1 MTAEP
6 ARFLRIPH
14 PGLPLDGPP
23 DRARRPG
30 ARRHAWRTTPGAA
43 HQSPADVPTSHPAR
57 PGMRWTITRSGGHER
72 GRVGNTS
79 HWYTGSGERGTMP
92 GDIAPIVVGV
102 DGSAASSGAVRWAVD
117 EAARH
122 GCPLMVVHALG
133 MPVPFGLSAQE
144 PAPARSAAALARGW
158 EPTVEVGTVV
168 VAGEPS
174 DVLCEQS
181 HHARLVVIGS
191 RGFGGFAGLLLGSV
205 GMHLSS
211 RAACPVLVVH
221 HAERWAGPEASLP
234 RNGPVVVGV
243 DGSSGSVLALELAFE
258 EAAARNL
265 PLDVIRAWQV
275 PDSGSASAEA
285 AAGHALAA
293 EVEPW
298 RAKYPDVEIDLRL
311 LPGTAAE
318 ALTRASEH
326 AVMVVVGVRG
336 RGGFTGSRLGS
347 VSGQVLH
354 HAAGPV
360 LIARAVGATT
370 GTVADRP
377 CRRIG
382 VGIDGTEPGW
392 TALSWACDEA
402 VAGAADVT
410 IRHTD
415 PSRRIRDAGTGE
427 SALERADPLLARHLH
442 AVRDRLG
449 GQHVDFEVADGGAVD
464 ALLDLADRADLIVLG
479 AAVPARLGR
488 LSTASRVAAHAPV
501 PVVVVPGPAP
511 PHRQGP
517 FAGHVVVGVDGS
529 AASHAAIRFGY
540 RYAHRHRVPLAAVHV
555 SARAAG
561 DFWFDETTLETHFA
575 TEPESTELLAVAVEP
590 VSARFPQVPL
600 KRAVFLG
607 PPVEGLRR
615 AADGAVLLVLGRH
628 GHRLPAPLRLGSVS
642 RAFADRPPGV
652 VAIVGSP
659 G

>member
-1 MTAEP
+1 
-6 ARFLRIPH
+6 
-14 PGLPLDGPP
+14 
-23 DRARRPG
+23 
-30 ARRHAWRTTPGAA
+30 
-43 HQSPADVPTSHPAR
+43 
-57 PGMRWTITRSGGHER
+57 
-72 GRVGNTS
+72 
-79 HWYTGSGERGTMP
+79 MP

-102 DGSAASSGAVRWAVD
+102 DGSAASRGAVRWAAD

-122 GCPLMVVHALG
+122 GCPLKVVHALG
-133 MPVPFGLSAQE
+133 IPVPFGLYEQE
-144 PAPARSAAALARGW
+144 SAPAGDAAALVRGW
-158 EPTVEVGTVV
+158 APTVEVETVV
-168 VAGEPS
+168 AAGEPS

-181 HHARLVVIGS
+181 HRARLVVIGS
-191 RGFGGFAGLLLGSV
+191 RGLGGFAGLLLGSV

-211 RAACPVLVVH
+211 HAACPVLVVH
-221 HAERWAGPEASLP
+221 HAERWAGPETSLP
-234 RNGPVVVGV
+234 SLPQDGPVVVGV

-258 EAAARNL
+258 EAAARHL
-265 PLDVIRAWQV
+265 PLAVVRAWQV
-275 PDSGSASAEA
+275 PDSGSAAAEA

-298 RAKYPDVEIDLRL
+298 QAKYPDVEIDLRL
-311 LPGTAAE
+311 LPGAAAE
-318 ALTRASEH
+318 VLTRASEH

-336 RGGFTGSRLGS
+336 RGGLTGARLGS

-360 LIARAVGATT
+360 LIARAAGATT
-370 GTVADRP
+370 ETVADRP
-377 CRRIG
+377 YRRIG

-402 VAGAADVT
+402 EAGAADVT

-415 PSRRIRDAGTGE
+415 PSHRFRDPGPDE
-427 SALERADPLLARHLH
+427 SALERADPVLARHLH

-449 GQHVDFEVADGGAVD
+449 GHVDFEVAAGGAVE
-464 ALLDLADRADLIVLG
+464 ALLDLADRADLLVLG
-479 AAVPARLGR
+479 AAVPARLGH
-488 LSTASRVAAHAPV
+488 LSTAARVAAHAPV
-501 PVVVVPGPAP
+501 PVVVVPAPAP

-540 RYAHRHRVPLAAVHV
+540 RYAHRHRAPLAAVHV

-575 TEPESTELLAVAVEP
+575 TEPESTELLAAAVEP
-590 VSARFPQVPL
+590 VAARFPRVPL

-615 AADGAVLLVLGRH
+615 AAEGAVLLVLGRR

-652 VAIVGSP
+652 VAIVGAA